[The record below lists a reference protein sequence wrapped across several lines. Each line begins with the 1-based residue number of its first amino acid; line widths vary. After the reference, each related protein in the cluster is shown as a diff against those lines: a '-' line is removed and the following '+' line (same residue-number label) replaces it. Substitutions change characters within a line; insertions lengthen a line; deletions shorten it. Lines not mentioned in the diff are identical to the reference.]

1 MLYQELQLNVS
12 LERVNLVA
20 GLTYFE
26 EEGRSDAEASLS
38 VIGTSNYFA
47 QQAFGNAW
55 SGLRSQNNTLTE
67 PDAEAI
73 GLFLN
78 ATVDLTDNFSIT
90 PGVRWS
96 FDEKN
101 VTQTRFAS
109 DNFGA
114 AARAP

>member
-67 PDAEAI
+67 PDAEQKQNHPAHQHTI
-73 GLFLN
+73 RR
-78 ATVDLTDNFSIT
+78 VVS
-90 PGVRWS
+90 
-96 FDEKN
+96 N
-101 VTQTRFAS
+101 VTRPPW
-109 DNFGA
+109 
-114 AARAP
+114 R